1 MGRGGRILSP
11 APRIATL
18 VRARYHELVIWN
30 FSAIRAKTF
39 AFVPVPEGTIPTVK
53 LTGTGDGEAMAPLDR
68 FLKLVHKDLVDDRRG
83 AVAVDLTGLYFINSS
98 CLKAFVSWIHK
109 VKTAER
115 GYQIRLQMNPRLSWQ
130 RRSLEPLKRL
140 APKVVVLEELET
152 REPEA
157 ARPMG
162 R

>member
-1 MGRGGRILSP
+1 MPETDG
-11 APRIATL
+11 
-18 VRARYHELVIWN
+18 V
-30 FSAIRAKTF
+30 
-39 AFVPVPEGTIPTVK
+39 VPTIK
-53 LTGTGDGEAMAPLDR
+53 LTGTGDAEAMPPLDR

-83 AVAVDLTGLYFINSS
+83 AVAVDLSGLYFINSS

-109 VKTAER
+109 VKTADR
-115 GYQIRLQMNPRLSWQ
+115 GYQIRLLMNPRLSWQ

-140 APKVVVLEELET
+140 APKVVVLEELDIP
-152 REPEA
+152 EPAA

>member
-1 MGRGGRILSP
+1 MGRGGRVLSP
-11 APRIATL
+11 ARYIATP
-18 VRARYHELVIWN
+18 VWARYHELVIWN
-30 FSAIRAKTF
+30 FSAIRAKTY
-39 AFVPVPEGTIPTVK
+39 AFVPEAEGTIPTIK
-53 LTGTGDGEAMAPLDR
+53 LTGTGDAEAMPPLDR

-83 AVAVDLTGLYFINSS
+83 AVAVDLTSLYFINSS

-109 VKTAER
+109 VKTDR
-115 GYQIRLQMNPRLSWQ
+115 SYQIRLQMNPRLSWQ

-140 APKVVVLEELET
+140 APKVVLLEEVDP
-152 REPEA
+152 REPEP